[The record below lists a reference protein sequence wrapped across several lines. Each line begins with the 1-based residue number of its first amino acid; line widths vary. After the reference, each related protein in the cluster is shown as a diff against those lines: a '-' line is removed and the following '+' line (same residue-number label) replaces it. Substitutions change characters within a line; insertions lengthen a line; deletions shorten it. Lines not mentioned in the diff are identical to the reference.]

1 MVIFTQRRIYL
12 FCRFPGGNV
21 SSAQNVFVL
30 QVSSGDI
37 NSAGSVLAVVLV
49 LQISWW

>member
-1 MVIFTQRRIYL
+1 MVILTQRRIYL
-12 FCRFPGGNV
+12 FCRFPG
-21 SSAQNVFVL
+21 
-30 QVSSGDI
+30 GDI